1 MANKKLRLIFLSI
14 LGQGVPQGSVLGPQ
28 KSHKKHK
35 KANMSVP
42 RRINRE
48 ARKIAKTFDV
58 ADGVDTMAK

>member
-1 MANKKLRLIFLSI
+1 MANKKLRLIFLSV

-48 ARKIAKTFDV
+48 ARKIAKIFDV